1 MNGIWT
7 VDDSK
12 FSCNIEWLP
21 GSGDE
26 AIDYWTSKGDM
37 RRNKSPAGY
46 LIEISVSPQDD
57 YLLEQLHSLI
67 RKVRLFKGPPGPW
80 SVHKDLTCFWK
91 TRMSGQE
98 KVIFEDVRKT
108 LVSNLSVMKK
118 NAAKVKELSS
128 MEAQLQNSSLSES
141 SPSDSLPLPP
151 RIIDVV
157 WDQQWFE
164 NTGKWRLWDKKSNS
178 VIPRSEYRELMQNR
192 EYNNNSLVVT
202 CPLCKSRIKREK
214 FNEHVRT
221 QHPDRF

>member
-21 GSGDE
+21 DSGDE
-26 AIDYWTSKGDM
+26 VIDYWTSKGDM
-37 RRNKSPAGY
+37 RKNKSPVGY
-46 LIEISVSPQDD
+46 LIEISISPQDD
-57 YLLEQLHSLI
+57 YLLEQLHGLI
-67 RKVRLFKGPPGPW
+67 RTVRLFKGPPGPW

-98 KVIFEDVRKT
+98 KVIFEDVRDA

-118 NAAKVKELSS
+118 NAAKVKKLFS
-128 MEAQLQNSSLSES
+128 MEAQLQNSSL
-141 SPSDSLPLPP
+141 PPPPP
-151 RIIDVV
+151 RIMDLE
-157 WDQQWFE
+157 WDLRFFKD
-164 NTGKWRLWDKKSNS
+164 TGKWRLWDKISNS
-178 VIPRSEYRELMQNR
+178 VIPRSEYGDRES
-192 EYNNNSLVVT
+192 NSPFPPSKKLQKVSVVT

-214 FNEHVRT
+214 FEEHVRT